1 MARPAGFEPTTPW
14 FVAKYSIQLSYG
26 RCKDKNYSRVCR
38 LSKNSTWEHNH
49 RIYTLGDKLS
59 LSEMAELK
67 KPYPYTPN
75 SLSALI
81 ESRLSRRQWLKASLG
96 SVAMTI
102 SGTTPGLS
110 HAFSFKRKAAAATV
124 SLPTAP
130 EFPIVKSLDFDP
142 VGKSTADRVVVP
154 KGYEVSVFL
163 PTGTSLSK
171 GLEPW
176 TNDGSDRAE
185 SMAKRIGDFH
195 NGIKFLGMSEQQSWD
210 PSESDTGILCISHRG
225 TNPEFLHPTG
235 MMRLPRSGHRPT
247 SQIMKEIYAH
257 GFSLTEVKRDEQGNV
272 DVVLDSEFNR
282 RVTADTMIDLSGPVK
297 GSPYVRTAA
306 SPSGTQVRGTL
317 GNNGMTV
324 TPWGTIL
331 TGEGDWSRFFYRSSD
346 DMKKRNIASNAALA
360 RVGILPGQATFFDWH
375 KNDDPRFDR
384 WDVSVRGYDEVGRDD
399 FRNEANTLGYIV
411 ETDPF
416 KPHIRAIKRTA
427 MGRISHR
434 DAWIAP
440 AQQGKPIVI
449 YLTDDGPSEYV
460 YKFVSDAAWDPA
472 DTVHGLRA
480 GAKYLDHGHLFVAR
494 FNAGG
499 KGEWLPLEYGKNG
512 LDRKNK
518 VYPFADPADLLI
530 NLRLAADAVGATK
543 LDRPGWAVTHS
554 QTGETYLTL
563 TYDNSQP
570 DSVTGHVIRWR
581 EADGSP
587 TATVFSWDVYLMG
600 GNNKDSV
607 SHGLSKLTET
617 NAFHIPNGIWS
628 DPRGILWVQ
637 TDESANQHASNSMML
652 AALAGEVG
660 DGNES
665 VKINGLNGKQGKPPS
680 DATLKRFMTGPIGSQ
695 ISGVDMT
702 PDCRTMFV
710 NIQHPGLGS
719 TLANMTSHWPDS
731 QNQPSSTARPRS
743 ATVVIR
749 QSNGKPIASNS

>member
-1 MARPAGFEPTTPW
+1 
-14 FVAKYSIQLSYG
+14 
-26 RCKDKNYSRVCR
+26 
-38 LSKNSTWEHNH
+38 
-49 RIYTLGDKLS
+49 
-59 LSEMAELK
+59 MAELK
-67 KPYPYTPN
+67 KPYPSKPN
-75 SLSALI
+75 RLSALI

-96 SVAMTI
+96 SAAMTLA
-102 SGTTPGLS
+102 SATPARS
-110 HAFSFKRKAAAATV
+110 HAFSFKRKAVAATA
-124 SLPTAP
+124 SLPAAP
-130 EFPIVKSLDFDP
+130 AFPVAVSLDFDP
-142 VGKSTADRVVVP
+142 VNVSTSDRVVVP
-154 KGYEVSVFL
+154 NGYEVNVFL
-163 PTGTSLSK
+163 PTGTSLSE
-171 GLEPW
+171 GLESW
-176 TNDGSDRAE
+176 ANDGSDRAE

-195 NGIKFLGMSEQQSWD
+195 NGIKFLGMSDQQSWD
-210 PSESDTGILCISHRG
+210 PGESDTGILCISHRG

-235 MMRLPRSGHRPT
+235 MMRLPRSGHRPS

-272 DVVLDSEFNR
+272 QTVLDSEFNR

-331 TGEGDWSRFFYRSSD
+331 TGEGDWPRFFYRSSD
-346 DMKKRNIASNAALA
+346 DMKKRSIASNTALA

-384 WDVSVRGYDEVGRDD
+384 WDVSVKGYDEVGRDD
-399 FRNEANTLGYIV
+399 FRNEANTQGYIV

-416 KPHIRAIKRTA
+416 KPHIRAVKRTA

-434 DAWIAP
+434 DAWVAP
-440 AQQGKPIVI
+440 TKPGKPIVI

-472 DTVHGLRA
+472 DAVHGLRA

-494 FNAGG
+494 FNPGG
-499 KGEWLPLEYGKNG
+499 KGEWLSLEYGKNG
-512 LDRKNK
+512 LDKKNK
-518 VYPFADPADLLI
+518 LYPFLDQADLLI

-543 LDRPGWAVTHS
+543 LDHPGWAVTHG
-554 QTGETYLTL
+554 QTGEVYLTL
-563 TYDNSQP
+563 TYDISQP
-570 DSVTGHVIRWR
+570 NAPTGHIIRWR
-581 EADGSP
+581 EADGRP
-587 TATVFSWDVYLMG
+587 AATVFSWDVYLMG
-600 GNNKDSV
+600 SNSKDSAPKGPTNR
-607 SHGLSKLTET
+607 SEA
-617 NAFHIPNGIWS
+617 NAFRIPNGIWS

-637 TDESANQHASNSMML
+637 TDESAGQHASNSMML

-665 VKINGLNGKQGKPPS
+665 VKINGLSGKKGKPPS
-680 DATLKRFMTGPIGSQ
+680 AATLKRFMTGPIGSQ

-719 TLANMTSHWPDS
+719 TLAKMTSHWPDS

-749 QSNGKPIASNS
+749 QSGNKPIASNREDNKGS